1 MKAVILAAGISTRM
15 GVNTYDVPKPLLK
28 IKGSTLIELNISKLT
43 KYLGISEIIIVVG
56 YKKDLI
62 MNVIGNEYNGMKI
75 TYVHNNEFRKTNS
88 SFSMWLA
95 RGLVQEGFIVM
106 NGDTLISEKHLERIL
121 EETCDSSVLIDI
133 FFTKFT
139 YEDLKVSIDNNY
151 LVKNI
156 GKDIILDD
164 KTYGCPAIYKFQ
176 ESSAKAFFKVIEEN
190 FIKNNSLKSLLS
202 KAIQIYSAKF
212 DVSAIYIEENIFW
225 IDIDTPYDYR
235 EAINY
240 LDSCEHY

>member
-1 MKAVILAAGISTRM
+1 MKAVILAAGNSVRM
-15 GVNTYDVPKPLLK
+15 GGIPKPLLK
-28 IKGSTLIELNISKLT
+28 IKDSTLIELNISKLT
-43 KYLGISEIIIVVG
+43 NFLEISEIVIVIG
-56 YKKDLI
+56 HKKDLI

-75 TYVHNNEFRKTNS
+75 TYVCNNEFRKTNS
-88 SFSMWLA
+88 SFSMWLV
-95 RGLVQEGFIVM
+95 RDLVQEGFIVM
-106 NGDTLISEKHLERIL
+106 NGDTLVSEKHLERIL

-139 YEDLKVSIDNNY
+139 YEDLKVSIDNNF

-156 GKDIILDD
+156 GKDIILND

-176 ESSAKAFFKVIEEN
+176 KSSVKAFFRVIEDS

-212 DVSAIYIEENIFW
+212 DISAIYIEENIFW
-225 IDIDTPYDYR
+225 IDIDTPDDYQD
-235 EAINY
+235 AINY